1 MEEKSKTQK
10 AVSIIGLCLFWAVWF
25 YGMMGFLVSTR
36 FPDVLKDGLYMV
48 STGNTPSVG
57 K

>member
-48 STGNTPSVG
+48 STGNTPST